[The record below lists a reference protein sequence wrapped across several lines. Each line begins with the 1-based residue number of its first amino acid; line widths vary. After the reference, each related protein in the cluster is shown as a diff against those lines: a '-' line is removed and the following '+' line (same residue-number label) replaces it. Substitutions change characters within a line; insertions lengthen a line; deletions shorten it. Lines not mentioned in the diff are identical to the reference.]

1 MLLLCFEL
9 LGTALIYQHVFFA
22 SFFFWGGGGGGGVIL
37 TQVFTFGETECDLC
51 LDQ

>member
-1 MLLLCFEL
+1 MCVLLLL
-9 LGTALIYQHVFFA
+9 
-22 SFFFWGGGGGGGVIL
+22 FFWGGGGGGRGLESIL